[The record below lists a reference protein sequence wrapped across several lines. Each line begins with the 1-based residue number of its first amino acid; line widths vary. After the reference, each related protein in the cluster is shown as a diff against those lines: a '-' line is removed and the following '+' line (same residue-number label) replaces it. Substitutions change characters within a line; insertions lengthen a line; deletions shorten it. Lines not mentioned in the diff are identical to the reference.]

1 MEDLDKWFLGLST
14 LCFLGG
20 FLYVLAAL
28 RRRQPRKTTWMNF
41 AVVVLGF
48 VFQSLFLH
56 FRGQLHG
63 RCPVTNGAEILIF
76 LSWSTVLFYFI
87 VGRAFRLSLLGM
99 FTEPIVFVFQTIA
112 LVLLL
117 VGDPGARPPEGGID
131 PWHEL
136 HISVALLSF
145 GAFALAGIA
154 GIMYLVQDRQLKKH
168 HLGALFYQLPPIR
181 YLLDAI
187 VRLVVVGSILL
198 TIGIVSAFFQ
208 ESEPD
213 PKHYSMAIA
222 VWVGYVALL
231 AWHFSGKS
239 TPKRTAAGAIA
250 VFLLPLALL
259 ALL

>member
-1 MEDLDKWFLGLST
+1 MDKLFLALST

-20 FLYVLAAL
+20 FLYVAVAL
-28 RRRQPRKTTWMNF
+28 RRRQPRKSSWLNF
-41 AVVVLGF
+41 AVLALGF

-56 FRGQLHG
+56 LRGQLHG

-76 LSWSTVLFYFI
+76 LSWSTVMFYFLT
-87 VGRAFRLSLLGM
+87 GRAFRLSLLGM
-99 FTEPIVFVFQTIA
+99 FTEPIVFVFQAIA
-112 LVLLL
+112 LTLLL
-117 VGDPGARPPEGGID
+117 IGDPGASPVEKVD

-145 GAFALAGIA
+145 GAFALAGVA

-181 YLLDAI
+181 YLLDAVI
-187 VRLVVVGSILL
+187 RLVSVGLVLL
-198 TIGIVSAFFQ
+198 TIGIGSAFFQ
-208 ESEPD
+208 ESDPD
-213 PKHYSMAIA
+213 PKHYSLAIA

-231 AWHFSGKS
+231 GWHFSGKS
-239 TPKRTAAGAIA
+239 TPKRTAAGAIG